1 MDEPQ
6 EYESVLPEQ
15 QPEPVIPNETPK
27 TRKESNFE
35 LLRPFLE
42 LLETLALALIL
53 YFAVDSVMARV
64 IVEKIS
70 MEPTLQPG
78 NFVLVNKLAY
88 RLGGK
93 PRTGEI
99 IIFHNPMNLSEDYVK
114 RVIGVPGDDVLIDNG
129 QVYVNGIPLN
139 EPYISAPPI
148 YSGEWTVP
156 PDSLF
161 VLGDNRNESYDSHDW
176 GFVPMEYVVGKALV
190 VYWPLTSIKIV
201 AHADSLPVSAKN

>member
-1 MDEPQ
+1 MDDPNEM
-6 EYESVLPEQ
+6 ESVQEETLVPVE
-15 QPEPVIPNETPK
+15 EPKPQ
-27 TRKESNFE
+27 KESTRE
-35 LLRPFLE
+35 LLKPFLE

-53 YFAVDSVMARV
+53 YFAIDAVMARV

-70 MEPTLQPG
+70 MQPTLQPG

-88 RLGGK
+88 KFGGD

-99 IIFHNPMNLSEDYVK
+99 IIFHNPQNRSEDYVK
-114 RVIGVPGDDVLIDNG
+114 RISGTPGDDVLITDG
-129 QVYVNGIPLN
+129 RVYVNRVELT
-139 EPYISAPPI
+139 EPYIAAPPK

-176 GFVPMEYVVGKALV
+176 GFVPMSDVVGKALV
-190 VYWPLTSIKIV
+190 VYWPLDKVKIV
-201 AHADSLPVSAKN
+201 AHTESLPVSAAP

>member
-1 MDEPQ
+1 MDDPKDMEPV
-6 EYESVLPEQ
+6 EAESVTAAEAPRPQ
-15 QPEPVIPNETPK
+15 
-27 TRKESNFE
+27 KESARD

-53 YFAVDSVMARV
+53 YFAIDAVMARV

-70 MEPTLQPG
+70 MQPTLQPG

-88 RLGGK
+88 KLGGE

-99 IIFHNPMNLSEDYVK
+99 VIFHNPMNRSEDYVK
-114 RVIGVPGDDVLIDNG
+114 RIIGVPGDDVLVTNG
-129 QVYVNGIPLN
+129 KVYVNRVELN
-139 EPYISAPPI
+139 EPYISAAPQ

-176 GFVPMEYVVGKALV
+176 GFVPMSDVVGKALV
-190 VYWPLTSIKIV
+190 VYWPLDSIKVIS
-201 AHADSLPVSAKN
+201 HANSLPASAAP